1 MAAVSLSNCFTSPV
15 WMFGFGIG
23 DGAHFYGTHSGVI
36 CCYDADGC
44 DDGGGDSESSIG

>member
-1 MAAVSLSNCFTSPV
+1 MLD
-15 WMFGFGIG
+15 FGISNG
-23 DGAHFYGTHSGVI
+23 VHSYGKKSGVI